1 MAAIVIDAIIVVLL
15 ICGMVYAGLVN
26 LRVKR
31 LTNLLRE
38 LEPAV
43 QQFSVAVDK
52 SEASVIQ
59 MQRNILLG
67 QNAET
72 DDTRHEKVEA
82 SPRFSSRRNVS
93 EVRDVGM
100 RVVRNKQEMVR
111 RFFDLSR
118 SEGRT

>member
-1 MAAIVIDAIIVVLL
+1 MAAIVTDVIIVVLL
-15 ICGMVYAGLVN
+15 ICGIVYAYIVN
-26 LRVKR
+26 SRIKR
-31 LTNLLRE
+31 LTSLLRE

-52 SEASVIQ
+52 SEASVVQ

-67 QNAET
+67 QDEVIDKKSGEKAEGG
-72 DDTRHEKVEA
+72 
-82 SPRFSSRRNVS
+82 PRFSSRRNVS

-111 RFFDLSR
+111 RFFDLSK